1 MLPDECNCSNIIV
14 VVPMCPVILSVAKY
28 LSQQNFE
35 ILRFAQNENAANK
48 RIFN

>member
-1 MLPDECNCSNIIV
+1 MRH
-14 VVPMCPVILSVAKY
+14 VILSVAKY

-35 ILRFAQNENAANK
+35 ILRFAQNDNAANK